1 MTLGYFSLCNNAFF
15 LSVIIYNANTTK
27 SVVIE
32 GSVAKQ
38 CLSSF
43 MLRDFISLVPYV
55 VTVDFSLLTIVI
67 LRVNIY
73 SVPLGPA
80 QQAGE
85 ISVASLVVDENVE
98 LGKLGGAAVGTGI
111 WPLHNLPS
119 PDCFGMA

>member
-1 MTLGYFSLCNNAFF
+1 
-15 LSVIIYNANTTK
+15 
-27 SVVIE
+27 
-32 GSVAKQ
+32 
-38 CLSSF
+38 
-43 MLRDFISLVPYV
+43 MLKDFISLVPYV

-85 ISVASLVVDENVE
+85 ISVASLVDENVE
-98 LGKLGGAAVGTGI
+98 LRKLGGAAVGTGI
-111 WPLHNLPS
+111 RPLHNLLS